1 MEFCMSTIEFTDQEL
16 TYLLLSLKKYE
27 AQLLSAD
34 EVDMEDAATDL
45 LFVQSLQKKIRAV
58 KDATHISQRPN

>member
-1 MEFCMSTIEFTDQEL
+1 MSTIEFTDQEL